1 VIGAPITPAPS
12 TGALVAVQTPVTLG
26 SLQGGRFAVI
36 KGLSSSDAVVLG
48 NLAQLRSG
56 MVIPRR

>member
-1 VIGAPITPAPS
+1 MILPE
-12 TGALVAVQTPVTLG
+12 ALNYHNIVL
-26 SLQGGRFAVI
+26 
-36 KGLSSSDAVVLG
+36 KGLSASDAVVIG